1 MTNFKNSLTT
11 LAYSATNKK
20 MFYKVATIVNVIK
33 RFDADVLAYSM
44 TDVKKFFEQSSLFND
59 K

>member
-1 MTNFKNSLTT
+1 MRNFKNSLTT
-11 LAYSATNKK
+11 LAYSATK

-44 TDVKKFFEQSSLFND
+44 TDEKKFFEQSSLFND